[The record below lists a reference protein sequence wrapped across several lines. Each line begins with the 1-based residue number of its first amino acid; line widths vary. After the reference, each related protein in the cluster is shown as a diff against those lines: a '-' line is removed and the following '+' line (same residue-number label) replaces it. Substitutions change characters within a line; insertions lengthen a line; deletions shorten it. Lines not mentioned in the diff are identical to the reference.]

1 VREQLQLP
9 LRMAALGLVLAI
21 VQITAI
27 SQVTL
32 LGVSADLTP
41 LLVASTGLFAG
52 SIAGAVMGFSLGLFV
67 DLALVQTLG
76 VTSLVLTIVGYAAG
90 RLREVR
96 DPAHTLVPLGV
107 GAAATAA
114 SQIGYSFLQVM
125 LGVEGPVSV
134 LLVRQILA
142 VTVLGTIIA
151 VPVHALVGRVL
162 GPALPDLLRRR
173 RRRAYTTGGLSPLSR
188 S

>member
-1 VREQLQLP
+1 VNEQVQLP
-9 LRMAALGLVLAI
+9 LRMAALGLVLVI

-27 SQVTL
+27 SQITL
-32 LGVSADLTP
+32 LGVSADITP
-41 LLVASTGLFAG
+41 LIVASTGLLAG
-52 SIAGAVMGFSLGLFV
+52 SIAGAVMGFGLGLFV

-76 VTSLVLTIVGYAAG
+76 VTSLVLTLIGYGAG

-96 DPAHTLVPLGV
+96 DPSHSLVPLAV
-107 GAAATAA
+107 GAVATFGA
-114 SQIGYSFLQVM
+114 QVGYSFLQVL
-125 LGVEGPVSV
+125 LGVDGPVSV

-151 VPVHALVGRVL
+151 IPIHALVARVL
-162 GPALPDLLRRR
+162 GPALPEILRRR

>member
-1 VREQLQLP
+1 VSDNVHLV
-9 LRMAALGLVLAI
+9 LRMVGLGIVLAI

-41 LLVASTGLFAG
+41 LIVASTGLLAG
-52 SIAGAVMGFSLGLFV
+52 SIPGAVMGFGLGLFV

-76 VTSLVLTIVGYAAG
+76 VTSLVLTLIGYASG

-96 DPAHTLVPLGV
+96 DPAHSLVPLGV
-107 GAAATAA
+107 GAAATFVA
-114 SQIGYSFLQVM
+114 QIGYSFLQVM
-125 LGVEGPVSV
+125 LGVDGPVSV

-142 VTVLGTIIA
+142 VTLLGTIIA
-151 VPVHALVGRVL
+151 VPVHALVARVL
-162 GPALPDLLRRR
+162 GPALPDNLRRR

>member
-1 VREQLQLP
+1 MSTELNLL
-9 LRMAALGLVLAI
+9 LRMVLLGLVVAI
-21 VQITAI
+21 VQITAV

-41 LLVASTGLFAG
+41 LLVASTGLLAG
-52 SIAGAVMGFSLGLFV
+52 SIAGAVMGFGLGLFV

-76 VTSLVLTIVGYAAG
+76 ITSLVLTIIGYAAG

-96 DPAHTLVPLGV
+96 DPAHGLVPLGV
-107 GAAATAA
+107 GAAATLSA
-114 SQIGYSFLQVM
+114 QIGFSFLQVL
-125 LGVEGPVSV
+125 LGVDGPVSI

-142 VTVLGTIIA
+142 VTLVNTIIA
-151 VPVHALVGRVL
+151 LPFHALISRIL
-162 GPALPDLLRRR
+162 SPALPELMKRR